1 MLQIYK
7 GNVESGMG
15 ISKKV
20 GYPTLNI
27 SFLSTLNCGVYRG
40 NIIFNNEN
48 FLSTIFIDKS
58 GNFLEAH
65 LDNCPSIKIPN
76 TVEFNLINEL
86 HLKNEKGI
94 IPMYYSGCKSKQK
107 NYIIFFLILFF
118 VTVLYLIHFKKK
130 LFR

>member
-1 MLQIYK
+1 MLQIFK
-7 GNVESGMG
+7 GNVETGMG

-27 SFLSTLNCGVYRG
+27 SFSSKLKCGVYRG

-48 FLSTIFIDKS
+48 FVSTIFIDKS

-65 LDNCPSIKIPN
+65 LDNFPPIKPPN
-76 TVEFNLINEL
+76 TVEFILTNEL

-94 IPMYYSGCKSKQK
+94 IPMYYNGCKNKQ
-107 NYIIFFLILFF
+107 NYIIYILILFF
-118 VTVLYLIHFKKK
+118 VTVLYFIKF
-130 LFR
+130 